1 MEPASTSL
9 RTRYGYIEGWLSI
22 ILNTLLFAL
31 KYWAGLASGSV
42 AIIADAWHTLSDSL
56 TSIVVLVGI
65 RISADPADD
74 RHPFGHGRAE
84 LIGSIIIGVLLALVA
99 VNFVADSVEKLI
111 DRQAARYGTL
121 AIAATAAS
129 VVLKEILAQVAL
141 RMGKKTNAQSLI
153 ADGWHHRSD
162 AISSLVILAGIFAGR
177 YLWWIDAAM
186 GIAVSLVILYAA
198 WEILKKAASSLIGE
212 DADPGLAGS
221 IDAIARRHY
230 GSDLN
235 IHHLHLHRYGDH
247 LELTFHMRLPPEMQ
261 LAEAHAIASRIEHD
275 ILSDLG
281 IEATIHLEPCT
292 KHEESA

>member
-1 MEPASTSL
+1 MKSDPTSL

-74 RHPFGHGRAE
+74 RHPYGHGRAE
-84 LIGSIIIGVLLALVA
+84 LIGSIIIGVLLAVVA
-99 VNFVADSVEKLI
+99 FNFVADSVEKLI
-111 DRQAARYGTL
+111 DRESARYGTL

-198 WEILKKAASSLIGE
+198 WGILKRAASSLIGE
-212 DADPGLAGS
+212 EADPDLAGT
-221 IDAIARRHY
+221 INAIA
-230 GSDLN
+230 
-235 IHHLHLHRYGDH
+235 
-247 LELTFHMRLPPEMQ
+247 
-261 LAEAHAIASRIEHD
+261 
-275 ILSDLG
+275 
-281 IEATIHLEPCT
+281 
-292 KHEESA
+292 